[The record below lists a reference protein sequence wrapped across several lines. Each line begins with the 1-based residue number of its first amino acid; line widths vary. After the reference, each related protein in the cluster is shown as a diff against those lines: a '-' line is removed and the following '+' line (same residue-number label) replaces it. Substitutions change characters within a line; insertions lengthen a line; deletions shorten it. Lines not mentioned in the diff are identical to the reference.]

1 MKFKLSKTSW
11 MILAAGVFLVVLTGL
26 GLTRSQQMKEQTKV
40 ASDLDLATK
49 KLATVQTASLSQQLE
64 TLKTKV
70 DESQALLNDARAHL
84 HQTVV
89 SVDVTDQFFQ
99 VAAYC
104 SVNVTQYS
112 STVIAQA
119 KYDNVTFSTISL
131 TAQVE
136 GLKTDIVK
144 LVQAL
149 NDSYVTGNVQ
159 SAQISFGVAP
169 ESTGTEDSEIDGEE
183 ESDAGAAPDAT
194 LSPGNAKASI
204 SMLIYSC
211 EEK

>member
-11 MILAAGVFLVVLTGL
+11 LILSAGVFLVVLAGL

-40 ASDLDLATK
+40 AGDLDLATK
-49 KLATVQTASLSQQLE
+49 KLATVQTSSLSQQME

-84 HQTVV
+84 RQTVV

-104 SVNVTQYS
+104 SVNVTTYS
-112 STVIAQA
+112 STTIAQA
-119 KYDNVTFSTISL
+119 KYDGVTFSTISL
-131 TAQVE
+131 MAQVS

-144 LVQAL
+144 LVLAL
-149 NDSYVTGNVQ
+149 NDSYITGNVQ
-159 SAQISFGVAP
+159 SAEITFGGP
-169 ESTGTEDSEIDGEE
+169 PDEE
-183 ESDAGAAPDAT
+183 ETEEGEVDGGDEGDAGAAPDAT
-194 LSPGNAKASI
+194 ISSGYAKATI